1 MVYGLSTNLQ
11 YWQERIN
18 LFVALAPVVS
28 MKHCSSN
35 FIKFVRNFDGLLKWM
50 YLKFKTLEIF
60 NMGKKFEYDGG
71 VCWIIPGC
79 RKIANFLEAVS
90 SPFED

>member
-1 MVYGLSTNLQ
+1 MFYGLSTNLQ

-28 MKHCSSN
+28 MKHCSSI
-35 FIKFVRNFDGLLKWM
+35 FIKFIRNFDGLLKWI

-60 NMGKKFEYDGG
+60 NITIASKKTLIYGF
-71 VCWIIPGC
+71 
-79 RKIANFLEAVS
+79 VS
-90 SPFED
+90 TVLAK